1 MRLYILILLSS
12 LSTLTG
18 FGQVNPVSET
28 YKSLPTYK
36 PGVALTAHA
45 STAGFGAGLAK
56 SVFRQVVV
64 RAGINSFTYQGTLTS
79 GKASDNL
86 QIGFDYTAKLSSV
99 NMLVDYYPFKRVGF
113 RLTAGAYY
121 NLNQLTFLGKPT
133 KDVRFNDVVFT
144 VDQVG
149 TVSGQANF
157 NKVAPYAGI
166 GWGHPFLRNRLKFT
180 ADVGLFYQ
188 QSPAL
193 TFVTTGMLEPSSDQG
208 AIIENNLKPLK
219 YYPVVSLG
227 LSYNLVS
234 TRF

>member
-1 MRLYILILLSS
+1 M
-12 LSTLTG
+12 
-18 FGQVNPVSET
+18 
-28 YKSLPTYK
+28 
-36 PGVALTAHA
+36 AHA

-86 QIGFDYTAKLSSV
+86 QLGFDYTVKLSSV
-99 NMLVDYYPFKRVGF
+99 NMLVDYFPFKRVGF
-113 RLTAGAYY
+113 RLTTGAYY
-121 NLNQLTFLGKPT
+121 NLNQLNFNGKPI

-144 VDQVG
+144 IEQVG
-149 TVSGQANF
+149 TVSGTANF
-157 NKVAPYAGI
+157 NKVAPYVGL

-188 QSPAL
+188 QSPSI

-208 AIIENNLKPLK
+208 PVIENNLKPLK
-219 YYPVVSLG
+219 YYPVISLG